1 MNNTHTRFDAAIA
14 ERLHNSRWDETIASA
29 VLARVKKRNRLYLAF
44 GSMAALILCVV
55 GIVLWQGSQYPADSA
70 YNFIHAQAHGVF
82 KNVFPDAQSSDLT
95 YSYIDENVTHIID
108 TALLER

>member
-1 MNNTHTRFDAAIA
+1 MSNTNTRFDAAIN
-14 ERLHNSRWDETIASA
+14 ERLGSKQWDETIARA
-29 VLARVKKRNRLYLAF
+29 VLARVKKRKISYCAF
-44 GSMAALILCVV
+44 ASMAALVLCVV

-70 YNFIHAQAHGVF
+70 YSFIYAQAHGVF

-108 TALLER
+108 MALLER